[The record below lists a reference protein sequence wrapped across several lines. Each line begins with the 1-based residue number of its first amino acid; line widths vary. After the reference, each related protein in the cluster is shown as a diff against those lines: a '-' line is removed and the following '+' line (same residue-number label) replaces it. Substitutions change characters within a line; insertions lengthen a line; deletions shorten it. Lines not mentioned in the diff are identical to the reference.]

1 MDDFL
6 RDFIVKKWKIGSFT
20 FTFLDA
26 LLAVC
31 ITGTGIFLRLPIMT
45 DYYDEKLRAIP
56 LEYVLAVVCAAI
68 VYRCTKSGSRA
79 FLTYAILVI
88 YPTIAAIGAIWNVN
102 AVYYVILFFA
112 GFYLYIRGFRVLG
125 WISGLAGTAIAL
137 YRIWQW
143 QMALS
148 VAYPVSLSRG
158 WPNFYEIIG
167 KTAFVDLFD
176 KVSLLVLAG
185 LILTML
191 YCFYRK
197 KIRITTD
204 IALQLFLFLAVLI
217 PYFAPYMP
225 AWAGYTADIAALLYF
240 MRRKDRFY
248 LPMLH
253 LIVSYSA
260 YAYMTNGE
268 TKLPMVVFSV
278 ILLGILVN
286 VGVDLY
292 REAAAQTAPAAAG
305 LTGTEQADE
314 ASVREAEAQGAKS

>member
-68 VYRCTKSGSRA
+68 VYRCTKRGSRA

-88 YPTIAAIGAIWNVN
+88 YPTIAANGALRNISS
-102 AVYYVILFFA
+102 VYDAIFIFV
-112 GFYLYIRGFRVLG
+112 GFYLCLTGSRILRAIGTVSILLGVLPLLFYNG
-125 WISGLAGTAIAL
+125 WMLPFNV
-137 YRIWQW
+137 
-143 QMALS
+143 ALS
-148 VAYPVSLSRG
+148 YG

-167 KTAFVDLFD
+167 KTAFIDLFD
-176 KVSLLVLAG
+176 KVFLLFLAG
-185 LILTML
+185 LLLTML
-191 YCFYRK
+191 YCFAKK

-217 PYFAPYMP
+217 PYFAPYMST
-225 AWAGYTADIAALLYF
+225 WDGYTADIAALLYF

-314 ASVREAEAQGAKS
+314 AFVREAEAQGAKS

>member
-1 MDDFL
+1 
-6 RDFIVKKWKIGSFT
+6 
-20 FTFLDA
+20 
-26 LLAVC
+26 
-31 ITGTGIFLRLPIMT
+31 MT
-45 DYYDEKLRAIP
+45 DNYDEKLRAIP

-88 YPTIAAIGAIWNVN
+88 YPTIAANGALRNISSVYD
-102 AVYYVILFFA
+102 AVFIFV
-112 GFYLYIRGFRVLG
+112 GFYLCLTGSRVLRAIGTVSILLGVLPLLFYNG
-125 WISGLAGTAIAL
+125 WMLPFNA
-137 YRIWQW
+137 
-143 QMALS
+143 ALS
-148 VAYPVSLSRG
+148 YG

-167 KTAFVDLFD
+167 KTAFIDLFD
-176 KVSLLVLAG
+176 KVFLLFLAG
-185 LILTML
+185 LLLTML
-191 YCFYRK
+191 YCFAKK

-217 PYFAPYMP
+217 PYFAPYMST
-225 AWAGYTADIAALLYF
+225 WDGYTADIAALLYF

-268 TKLPMVVFSV
+268 TKLPMVLYSV

-292 REAAAQTAPAAAG
+292 REALGQEPERSAN
-305 LTGTEQADE
+305 
-314 ASVREAEAQGAKS
+314 S

>member
-88 YPTIAAIGAIWNVN
+88 YPTIAANGALRNISS
-102 AVYYVILFFA
+102 VYDAIFIFM
-112 GFYLYIRGFRVLG
+112 GFYLCLAGSRVLRAIGTVSILLGVLPLLFYNG
-125 WISGLAGTAIAL
+125 WMLPFNV
-137 YRIWQW
+137 
-143 QMALS
+143 ALS
-148 VAYPVSLSRG
+148 YG

-167 KTAFVDLFD
+167 KTAFIDLFD
-176 KVSLLVLAG
+176 KVFLLFLAG
-185 LILTML
+185 LLLTML
-191 YCFYRK
+191 YCFAKK

-217 PYFAPYMP
+217 PYFAPYMST
-225 AWAGYTADIAALLYF
+225 WDGYTADIAALLYF

-268 TKLPMVVFSV
+268 TKLPMVLYSV

-292 REAAAQTAPAAAG
+292 REALGQEPERSAN
-305 LTGTEQADE
+305 
-314 ASVREAEAQGAKS
+314 S

>member
-6 RDFIVKKWKIGSFT
+6 RDFIVKKWKIGRFT

-45 DYYDEKLRAIP
+45 DNYDEKLRAIP

-88 YPTIAAIGAIWNVN
+88 YPTIAANGALRNISS
-102 AVYYVILFFA
+102 VYDAIFIFV
-112 GFYLYIRGFRVLG
+112 GFYLCLTGSRVLRAIGTVSILLGVLPLLFYNG
-125 WISGLAGTAIAL
+125 WMLPFNA
-137 YRIWQW
+137 
-143 QMALS
+143 ALS
-148 VAYPVSLSRG
+148 YG

-167 KTAFVDLFD
+167 KTAFIDLFD
-176 KVSLLVLAG
+176 KVFLLFLAG
-185 LILTML
+185 LLLTML
-191 YCFYRK
+191 YCFAKK

-217 PYFAPYMP
+217 PYFAPYMS
-225 AWAGYTADIAALLYF
+225 AWDGYTADIAALLYF

-268 TKLPMVVFSV
+268 TKLPMVLYSV

-292 REAAAQTAPAAAG
+292 REALGQEPERSAN
-305 LTGTEQADE
+305 
-314 ASVREAEAQGAKS
+314 S

>member
-45 DYYDEKLRAIP
+45 DYYDEKLRAIL

-68 VYRCTKSGSRA
+68 VYRCTKRGSRA

-88 YPTIAAIGAIWNVN
+88 YPTIAANGALRNISS
-102 AVYYVILFFA
+102 VYDAIFIFV
-112 GFYLYIRGFRVLG
+112 GFYLCLTGSRILRAIGTVSILLGVLPLLFYNG
-125 WISGLAGTAIAL
+125 WMLPFNV
-137 YRIWQW
+137 
-143 QMALS
+143 ALS
-148 VAYPVSLSRG
+148 YG

-167 KTAFVDLFD
+167 KTAFIDLFD
-176 KVSLLVLAG
+176 KVFLLFLAG
-185 LILTML
+185 LLLTML
-191 YCFYRK
+191 YCFAKK

-217 PYFAPYMP
+217 PYFAPYMST
-225 AWAGYTADIAALLYF
+225 WDGYTADIAALLYF
-240 MRRKDRFY
+240 MRRKERFY

>member
-88 YPTIAAIGAIWNVN
+88 YPTIAANGALRNISSVYD
-102 AVYYVILFFA
+102 AVFIFV
-112 GFYLYIRGFRVLG
+112 GFYLCLTGSRVLRAIGTVSILLGVLPLLFYNG
-125 WISGLAGTAIAL
+125 WMLPFNA
-137 YRIWQW
+137 
-143 QMALS
+143 ALS
-148 VAYPVSLSRG
+148 YG

-167 KTAFVDLFD
+167 KTAFIDLFD
-176 KVSLLVLAG
+176 KVFLLFLAG
-185 LILTML
+185 LLLTML
-191 YCFYRK
+191 YCFAKK

-217 PYFAPYMP
+217 PYFAPYMST
-225 AWAGYTADIAALLYF
+225 WDGYTADIAALLYF

-268 TKLPMVVFSV
+268 TKLPMVLYSV

-292 REAAAQTAPAAAG
+292 REALGQEPERSAN
-305 LTGTEQADE
+305 
-314 ASVREAEAQGAKS
+314 S

>member
-88 YPTIAAIGAIWNVN
+88 YPTIAANGALRNISS
-102 AVYYVILFFA
+102 VYDAIFIFV
-112 GFYLYIRGFRVLG
+112 GFYLCLTGSRVLRAIGTVSILLGVLPLLFYNG
-125 WISGLAGTAIAL
+125 WMLPFNV
-137 YRIWQW
+137 
-143 QMALS
+143 ALS
-148 VAYPVSLSRG
+148 YG

-167 KTAFVDLFD
+167 KTAFIDLFD
-176 KVSLLVLAG
+176 KVFLLFLAG
-185 LILTML
+185 LLLTML
-191 YCFYRK
+191 YCFAKK

>member
-88 YPTIAAIGAIWNVN
+88 YPTIAANGALRNISS
-102 AVYYVILFFA
+102 VYDAIFIFV
-112 GFYLYIRGFRVLG
+112 GFYLCLTGSRVLRAIGTVSILLGVLPLLFYNG
-125 WISGLAGTAIAL
+125 WMLPFNV
-137 YRIWQW
+137 
-143 QMALS
+143 ALS
-148 VAYPVSLSRG
+148 YG

-167 KTAFVDLFD
+167 KTAFIDLFD
-176 KVSLLVLAG
+176 KVFLLFLAG
-185 LILTML
+185 LLLTML
-191 YCFYRK
+191 YCFAKK

-217 PYFAPYMP
+217 PYFAPYMST
-225 AWAGYTADIAALLYF
+225 WDGYTADIAALLYF

-268 TKLPMVVFSV
+268 TKLPMVLYSV

-292 REAAAQTAPAAAG
+292 REALGQEPERSAN
-305 LTGTEQADE
+305 
-314 ASVREAEAQGAKS
+314 S

>member
-1 MDDFL
+1 
-6 RDFIVKKWKIGSFT
+6 
-20 FTFLDA
+20 
-26 LLAVC
+26 
-31 ITGTGIFLRLPIMT
+31 
-45 DYYDEKLRAIP
+45 
-56 LEYVLAVVCAAI
+56 
-68 VYRCTKSGSRA
+68 
-79 FLTYAILVI
+79 
-88 YPTIAAIGAIWNVN
+88 
-102 AVYYVILFFA
+102 
-112 GFYLYIRGFRVLG
+112 
-125 WISGLAGTAIAL
+125 
-137 YRIWQW
+137 
-143 QMALS
+143 
-148 VAYPVSLSRG
+148 
-158 WPNFYEIIG
+158 
-167 KTAFVDLFD
+167 
-176 KVSLLVLAG
+176 
-185 LILTML
+185 ML
-191 YCFYRK
+191 YCSAKK

-260 YAYMTNGE
+260 YAYAINGE

-292 REAAAQTAPAAAG
+292 QEAAAQTAPAAAG

>member
-88 YPTIAAIGAIWNVN
+88 YPTIAANGALRNISS
-102 AVYYVILFFA
+102 VYDAIFIFV
-112 GFYLYIRGFRVLG
+112 GFYLCLTGSRVLRAIGTVSILLGVLPLLFYNG
-125 WISGLAGTAIAL
+125 WMLPFNV
-137 YRIWQW
+137 
-143 QMALS
+143 ALS
-148 VAYPVSLSRG
+148 YG

-167 KTAFVDLFD
+167 KTAFIDLFD
-176 KVSLLVLAG
+176 KVFLLFLAG
-185 LILTML
+185 LLLTML
-191 YCFYRK
+191 YCFAKK

-225 AWAGYTADIAALLYF
+225 AWAGYTADIAAHLYF

-314 ASVREAEAQGAKS
+314 ASVRETEAQGAKS

>member
-88 YPTIAAIGAIWNVN
+88 YPTIAANGALRNISS
-102 AVYYVILFFA
+102 VYDAIFIFV
-112 GFYLYIRGFRVLG
+112 GFYLCLTGSRVLRAIGTVSILLGVLPLLFYNG
-125 WISGLAGTAIAL
+125 WMLPFNV
-137 YRIWQW
+137 
-143 QMALS
+143 ALS
-148 VAYPVSLSRG
+148 YG

-167 KTAFVDLFD
+167 KTAFIDLFD
-176 KVSLLVLAG
+176 KVFLLFLAG
-185 LILTML
+185 LLLTML
-191 YCFYRK
+191 YCFAKK

-217 PYFAPYMP
+217 PYFAPYMST
-225 AWAGYTADIAALLYF
+225 WDG
-240 MRRKDRFY
+240 
-248 LPMLH
+248 
-253 LIVSYSA
+253 
-260 YAYMTNGE
+260 
-268 TKLPMVVFSV
+268 
-278 ILLGILVN
+278 
-286 VGVDLY
+286 
-292 REAAAQTAPAAAG
+292 
-305 LTGTEQADE
+305 
-314 ASVREAEAQGAKS
+314 

>member
-6 RDFIVKKWKIGSFT
+6 RDFIVKKWKIGRFT

-45 DYYDEKLRAIP
+45 DNYDEKLRAIT

-88 YPTIAAIGAIWNVN
+88 YPTIAANGALRNISS
-102 AVYYVILFFA
+102 VYDAIFIFV
-112 GFYLYIRGFRVLG
+112 GFYLCLTGSRVLRAIGTVSILLGVLPLLFYNG
-125 WISGLAGTAIAL
+125 WMLPFNA
-137 YRIWQW
+137 
-143 QMALS
+143 ALS
-148 VAYPVSLSRG
+148 YG

-167 KTAFVDLFD
+167 KTAFIDLFD
-176 KVSLLVLAG
+176 KVFLLFLAG
-185 LILTML
+185 LLLTML
-191 YCFYRK
+191 YCFAKK

-225 AWAGYTADIAALLYF
+225 AWAGYTADIAALLYC
-240 MRRKDRFY
+240 MRRKERFY

-260 YAYMTNGE
+260 YAYDINGE

-292 REAAAQTAPAAAG
+292 REALGQEPERSAN
-305 LTGTEQADE
+305 
-314 ASVREAEAQGAKS
+314 S

>member
-1 MDDFL
+1 M
-6 RDFIVKKWKIGSFT
+6 
-20 FTFLDA
+20 
-26 LLAVC
+26 
-31 ITGTGIFLRLPIMT
+31 
-45 DYYDEKLRAIP
+45 
-56 LEYVLAVVCAAI
+56 LAVVCAAI

-102 AVYYVILFFA
+102 AVYDAIFIFV
-112 GFYLYIRGFRVLG
+112 GFYLCLTGSRVLRAIGTVSILLGVLPLLFYNG
-125 WISGLAGTAIAL
+125 WMLPFNAAL
-137 YRIWQW
+137 NY
-143 QMALS
+143 
-148 VAYPVSLSRG
+148 G

-176 KVSLLVLAG
+176 KVFLLFLAG
-185 LILTML
+185 LLLTML
-191 YCFYRK
+191 YCFAKK

-217 PYFAPYMP
+217 PYFAPYMS
-225 AWAGYTADIAALLYF
+225 AWDGYTADIAALLYF

>member
-88 YPTIAAIGAIWNVN
+88 YPTIAANGALRNISS
-102 AVYYVILFFA
+102 VYDAIFIFV
-112 GFYLYIRGFRVLG
+112 GFYLCLTGSRVLRAIGTVSILLGVLPLLFYNG
-125 WISGLAGTAIAL
+125 WMLPFNV
-137 YRIWQW
+137 
-143 QMALS
+143 ALS
-148 VAYPVSLSRG
+148 YG

-167 KTAFVDLFD
+167 KTAFIDLFD
-176 KVSLLVLAG
+176 KVFLLFLAG
-185 LILTML
+185 LLLTML
-191 YCFYRK
+191 YCFAKK

-217 PYFAPYMP
+217 PYFAPYMST
-225 AWAGYTADIAALLYF
+225 WDGYTADIAALLYF

-260 YAYMTNGE
+260 YAYAINGE

>member
-88 YPTIAAIGAIWNVN
+88 YPTIAANGALRNISS
-102 AVYYVILFFA
+102 VYDAIFIFVGL
-112 GFYLYIRGFRVLG
+112 YLCLTGSRVLRAIGTVSILLGVLPLLFYNG
-125 WISGLAGTAIAL
+125 WMLPFNV
-137 YRIWQW
+137 
-143 QMALS
+143 ALS
-148 VAYPVSLSRG
+148 YG

-176 KVSLLVLAG
+176 KVFLLFLAG
-185 LILTML
+185 LLLTML
-191 YCFYRK
+191 YCFAKK

-217 PYFAPYMP
+217 PYFAPYMST
-225 AWAGYTADIAALLYF
+225 WDGYTADIAALLYF

>member
-1 MDDFL
+1 M
-6 RDFIVKKWKIGSFT
+6 
-20 FTFLDA
+20 
-26 LLAVC
+26 
-31 ITGTGIFLRLPIMT
+31 
-45 DYYDEKLRAIP
+45 
-56 LEYVLAVVCAAI
+56 
-68 VYRCTKSGSRA
+68 
-79 FLTYAILVI
+79 
-88 YPTIAAIGAIWNVN
+88 
-102 AVYYVILFFA
+102 YYVILFFA

-185 LILTML
+185 LLLTL
-191 YCFYRK
+191 AYCFVK
-197 KIRITTD
+197 KKVRITQD
-204 IALQLFLFLAVLI
+204 LALQLFLFLAVLI

-292 REAAAQTAPAAAG
+292 REAAAQAAPAAAG